1 MQGTFVDFM
10 KRGKLRGCQ
19 LEKSSFLFIFFSLTL
34 QLLYTLCSLY
44 RKKAGSA
51 TWKYIRKTD
60 FGKHISE
67 NGFRKMG
74 SGKRVLRNGFKSV
87 RKSGGG
93 EFYEN
98 GSKFTGISERK
109 IQKRFEAIIRE
120 AWHYDDLCSHKTA
133 CKLARV
139 FLSSCLANQTYTRV
153 AEIDGKPAGIIMAK
167 NIEEHHAPL
176 RYRIRQWR
184 AILSVMLSKEG
195 RKVSGIF
202 GGVNDIDKALLAE
215 AQTQYQGEVAFF
227 AVSSSVRGKRRRK
240 DVVS

>member
-1 MQGTFVDFM
+1 M
-10 KRGKLRGCQ
+10 
-19 LEKSSFLFIFFSLTL
+19 
-34 QLLYTLCSLY
+34 
-44 RKKAGSA
+44 
-51 TWKYIRKTD
+51 
-60 FGKHISE
+60 
-67 NGFRKMG
+67 GF
-74 SGKRVLRNGFKSV
+74 GKRVLRNGFKSV
-87 RKSGGG
+87 RKSG
-93 EFYEN
+93 EEN
-98 GSKFTGISERK
+98 FMKTEVNLRAF
-109 IQKRFEAIIRE
+109 QKEDTEAIEAIIRE

-227 AVSSSVRGKRRRK
+227 AVSSSVRGKGVGKMLYRKMLDYMRAHSIEKFFLFTDTSCNYGFYEHQGMQRRCEK
-240 DVVS
+240 QKTFEIDGKKVEMTFFLYDAATDLQAI

>member
-1 MQGTFVDFM
+1 M
-10 KRGKLRGCQ
+10 KTEVNLRA
-19 LEKSSFLFIFFSLTL
+19 F
-34 QLLYTLCSLY
+34 
-44 RKKAGSA
+44 
-51 TWKYIRKTD
+51 
-60 FGKHISE
+60 
-67 NGFRKMG
+67 
-74 SGKRVLRNGFKSV
+74 
-87 RKSGGG
+87 
-93 EFYEN
+93 
-98 GSKFTGISERK
+98 
-109 IQKRFEAIIRE
+109 QKEDTEAIEAIIRE

-227 AVSSSVRGKRRRK
+227 AVSSSVRGKGVGKMLYRKMLDYMRAHSIEKFFLFTDTSCNYGFYENMNMFRRGTKRVK
-240 DVVS
+240 LKVNHRLEEFSFFLYENG

>member
-1 MQGTFVDFM
+1 M
-10 KRGKLRGCQ
+10 KTEVNLRA
-19 LEKSSFLFIFFSLTL
+19 F
-34 QLLYTLCSLY
+34 
-44 RKKAGSA
+44 
-51 TWKYIRKTD
+51 
-60 FGKHISE
+60 
-67 NGFRKMG
+67 
-74 SGKRVLRNGFKSV
+74 
-87 RKSGGG
+87 
-93 EFYEN
+93 
-98 GSKFTGISERK
+98 
-109 IQKRFEAIIRE
+109 QKEDTEAIEAIIRE

-133 CKLARV
+133 CKLERV

-227 AVSSSVRGKRRRK
+227 AVSSSVRGKGVGKMLYRKMLDYMRAHSIEKFFLFTDTSCNYGFYEYMNMFRRGTKRVK
-240 DVVS
+240 LKVNHRLEEFSFFLYENREH

>member
-1 MQGTFVDFM
+1 M
-10 KRGKLRGCQ
+10 KTEVNLRA
-19 LEKSSFLFIFFSLTL
+19 F
-34 QLLYTLCSLY
+34 
-44 RKKAGSA
+44 
-51 TWKYIRKTD
+51 
-60 FGKHISE
+60 
-67 NGFRKMG
+67 
-74 SGKRVLRNGFKSV
+74 
-87 RKSGGG
+87 
-93 EFYEN
+93 
-98 GSKFTGISERK
+98 
-109 IQKRFEAIIRE
+109 QKEDTEAIEAIIRE

-167 NIEEHHAPL
+167 NIEEHHVPL

-227 AVSSSVRGKRRRK
+227 AVSSSVRGKGVGKMLYRKMLDYMRAHSIEKFFLFTDTSCNYGFYEYMNMFRRGTKRVK
-240 DVVS
+240 LKVNHRLEEFSFFLYENREH